1 MSITSL
7 NRRNLIFAAAAATM
21 TGLPAMGQAASTAKP
36 QSRLDALVSQ
46 IEPVLNLENAHT
58 KDRVHLRYYSA
69 TGYDMGAI
77 AQLNWIMRDWR
88 DNIAVQ
94 IDVRLFW
101 ALSAIRVAALRD
113 GHSGRMILLSGYRT
127 QRTNRLLRERGIGAA
142 ANSLHLSGKAA
153 DITMEGVKIDHL
165 ADYAAWLEVGGVG
178 AYERSR
184 FVHIDSGRERR
195 WG

>member
-1 MSITSL
+1 MCLGTI
-7 NRRNLIFAAAAATM
+7 NRRQLILGAGAAATA
-21 TGLPAMGQAASTAKP
+21 GVPDWGFASATSKP

-58 KDRVHLRYYSA
+58 KERVYLRYYSS
-69 TGYDMGAI
+69 TGYDMHAI

-88 DNIAVQ
+88 DDAAVQ
-94 IDVRLFW
+94 MDVRLFW

-113 GHSGRMILLSGYRT
+113 GHSGHMILLSGYRT
-127 QRTNRLLRERGIGAA
+127 QRTNNLLRERGIGAA
-142 ANSLHLSGKAA
+142 AKSLHLKGKAA

>member
-1 MSITSL
+1 MNIKDFS
-7 NRRNLIFAAAAATM
+7 RRHLILGGAAAALTS
-21 TGLPAMGQAASTAKP
+21 LPSFAQASGTRSSM
-36 QSRLDALVSQ
+36 SRLDTLVNQ

-69 TGYDMGAI
+69 TGYDMHAI

-88 DNIAVQ
+88 DNVAVQ
-94 IDVRLFW
+94 MDVRLFW

-113 GHSGRMILLSGYRT
+113 GHSGRMILLSGFRT
-127 QRTNRLLRERGIGAA
+127 QKTNRLLRERGIGAA
-142 ANSLHLSGKAA
+142 AKSLHLSGKAA

-184 FVHIDSGRERR
+184 FVHIDSGPERR